1 MSIGPRGF
9 DVWSPGRQN
18 CIFHLRKG
26 VFSGGSG
33 CPGRL
38 PVAPRGPTCFLPRDR
53 AAGPI
58 SEDSLTVCL
67 LGVGSGQPGRELGGR
82 RARRRVKSGSLHLA
96 QGSRLPSAPFSPF
109 ATPASSDVWHR
120 LVGPGTPPGPSCTPR
135 DLHSRSLCHTL
146 LGPNW
151 KTIFAGLLY
160 NIRALTVLFSEN
172 KAPQRHLLESKPV
185 GGFSQNPG
193 QGSRSAWCR
202 GPQRRS
208 RAGRAP
214 SLQPRPGLGVRG
226 PPGFLRGMDQSGGA
240 LCLLGSPTERW
251 RLE

>member
-1 MSIGPRGF
+1 MSIEPRGF

-82 RARRRVKSGSLHLA
+82 RARRRVKSGSLRLA
-96 QGSRLPSAPFSPF
+96 QGSRLPSAPFSLF

-160 NIRALTVLFSEN
+160 NVRALTVLFSEN
-172 KAPQRHLLESKPV
+172 KAPQTPAGEQTSGRV
-185 GGFSQNPG
+185 FSEPRAG
-193 QGSRSAWCR
+193 E
-202 GPQRRS
+202 PQRVVPWPPAEVPC
-208 RAGRAP
+208 RAGAIAAAEAR
-214 SLQPRPGLGVRG
+214 PRGEGASGLFKRHGSEWGCALSPGI
-226 PPGFLRGMDQSGGA
+226 PH
-240 LCLLGSPTERW
+240 
-251 RLE
+251 

>member
-58 SEDSLTVCL
+58 
-67 LGVGSGQPGRELGGR
+67 GGQPYCLPPGGR
-82 RARRRVKSGSLHLA
+82 QWAARAGARREESEA
-96 QGSRLPSAPFSPF
+96 QGQVGLA
-109 ATPASSDVWHR
+109 AS
-120 LVGPGTPPGPSCTPR
+120 GPGVTAPLSPLLPLRHSGLFGCLASPRGAWHSPGPSCTPR

-160 NIRALTVLFSEN
+160 NVRALTVLFSEN